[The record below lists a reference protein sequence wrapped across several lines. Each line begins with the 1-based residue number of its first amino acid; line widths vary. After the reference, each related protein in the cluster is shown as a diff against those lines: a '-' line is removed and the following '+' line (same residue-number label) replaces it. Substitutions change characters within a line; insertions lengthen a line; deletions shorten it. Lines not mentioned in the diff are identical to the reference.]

1 MVVGEGSGKGR
12 KFLKG
17 EGEDMTRV
25 EVYQLIE
32 QLEEATV
39 AKAYAE
45 DRYSQLKS
53 RVMDELMRHY
63 PLEPRK
69 GEGES

>member
-1 MVVGEGSGKGR
+1 
-12 KFLKG
+12 
-17 EGEDMTRV
+17 MTRV
-25 EVYQLIE
+25 EVYQLIG

-53 RVMDELMRHY
+53 RVMAELMRHY